1 MTRSN
6 LKSKSTA
13 LVLFNRSVFVAVIAL
28 LMHAGPVPSDTTTS
42 ETEAKPPSASAGGV
56 RARVRAELTAAI
68 KDAARR
74 QLATEGASSLSLRAI
89 ARELD
94 MASSAIYRYFAS
106 RDELLTA
113 LIIDAYNAVAEAV
126 DAADAA
132 CERSDLHGRFH
143 AIATSL
149 RTWAQTHPHEYGL
162 IFGSPVPGYEA
173 PQDTIDPAAR
183 VPFALISVIVEA
195 RGGEDAPSSPPDPD
209 LVEALSGLN
218 GFTGGLLTTDV
229 LRDAVAAWAQI
240 FGLVSL
246 ELFGHLKNSV
256 APDGVLF
263 DRAISTLAT
272 GLLTPERP

>member
-1 MTRSN
+1 VSIVPESSADEVAGANLDGVDATRLMGSEGVVPHLGAN
-6 LKSKSTA
+6 GSLA
-13 LVLFNRSVFVAVIAL
+13 AWRIEWLVGPHWPIDAVAVEVA
-28 LMHAGPVPSDTTTS
+28 
-42 ETEAKPPSASAGGV
+42 
-56 RARVRAELTAAI
+56 
-68 KDAARR
+68 
-74 QLATEGASSLSLRAI
+74 Q
-89 ARELD
+89 
-94 MASSAIYRYFAS
+94 
-106 RDELLTA
+106 RDEHCAGRLGSELTA

-126 DAADAA
+126 EAADAA
-132 CERSDLHGRFH
+132 YNRSDLHGRFR

-183 VPFALISVIVEA
+183 VPFAIISVIVEA
-195 RGGEDAPSSPPDPD
+195 RSGEDAPSSSPDPD
-209 LVEALSGLN
+209 LVEALSGLD

-263 DRAISTLAT
+263 DRAIGTLAT
-272 GLLTPERP
+272 GVLTPERS